1 MYEHYS
7 GQVVLITGAAS
18 GFGALLAEQLAKYGA
33 KLVLGDLNIEGLNTV
48 VEPLR
53 QAGVEVVGQ
62 VCDVRCEADVQA
74 LVQSAVTQFGR
85 VDVGINNAGMS
96 PPMKSFIDTDE
107 ADLDLSFAVNAKGVF
122 FGMKHQ
128 IRQMLQQGG
137 GIILNVAV
145 CCRFRRCSQIGC
157 LCCGKACCVG
167 LTKTA
172 AVEYANKGIRVNAIC
187 PFYTTTPMVVDS
199 ELKEKQD
206 FLAQASP
213 MKRLGHPSEVVAM
226 MLMMCAKENSYLT
239 GQAIAIDGGVTAY

>member
-48 VEPLR
+48 AEPLR
-53 QAGVEVVGQ
+53 QAGVEVVAQ
-62 VCDVRCEADVQA
+62 VCDVSCEADVQA

-85 VDVGINNAGMS
+85 IDVGINNAGMS

-137 GIILNVAV
+137 GIILNVASV
-145 CCRFRRCSQIGC
+145 AGLGAASQIGC
-157 LCCGKACCVG
+157 LFCGKACCG
-167 LTKTA
+167 
-172 AVEYANKGIRVNAIC
+172 GIN
-187 PFYTTTPMVVDS
+187 
-199 ELKEKQD
+199 Q
-206 FLAQASP
+206 
-213 MKRLGHPSEVVAM
+213 
-226 MLMMCAKENSYLT
+226 NSS
-239 GQAIAIDGGVTAY
+239 D